1 MLGFLDGNFAYA
13 FGAGMLA
20 TVNPCGFVML
30 PTYLLYFLGIEGG
43 VAEGQRASLRR
54 ALLVSFAVTMGFF
67 LVFLIIGLVT
77 RWGFTWISEEASG
90 WLSIVIGV
98 LLLVL
103 GLVTLFGVHLPIF
116 TPRVNAGGRD
126 TSMRSMFLYGISYA
140 VASIGCTL
148 PTFTGAVLGQV
159 KSKGFVS
166 GVLSI
171 AMYGLGMGLVLSTL
185 TVSLAFART
194 GMLRWLRGVMKH
206 IDLIAGIVLVLAG
219 AYLALY
225 GWTSLDLDRES
236 GVVVQVEAWQSDVAN
251 WVANHRGTLGVVLA
265 GVTIAAVVVAFSRR
279 GRSTPGAPGTPGS

>member
-1 MLGFLDGNFAYA
+1 MLALLDGNFAYA

-30 PTYLLYFLGIEGG
+30 PTYLLYFLGVEAGT
-43 VAEGQRASLRR
+43 AEGQRAGLRR
-54 ALLVSFAVTMGFF
+54 ALLVSGAVTLGFF

-98 LLLVL
+98 LLVVL
-103 GLVTLFGVHLPIF
+103 GIVTLFGVHLPIF
-116 TPRVNAGGRD
+116 TPRMNAGGRD
-126 TSMRSMFLYGISYA
+126 RSLRSMFLYGISYA

-171 AMYGLGMGLVLSTL
+171 AMYGLGMGLVLSAL

-194 GMLRWLRGVMKH
+194 GLLRRLRAVMMH
-206 IDLIAGIVLVLAG
+206 IDLVSGIVLLLAG
-219 AYLALY
+219 AYLMLY

-236 GVVVQVEAWQSDVAN
+236 GIVVQVEEWQSDIAN
-251 WVANHRGTLGVVLA
+251 WVADHRGTLGLVLS
-265 GVTIAAVVVAFSRR
+265 GITIAAIAVGFSRR
-279 GRSTPGAPGTPGS
+279 DRGSTSSTNS